1 MAWIDYKKAYGLVS
15 HSWSKECLDL
25 FGVAENIKTFLINS
39 MKT

>member
-15 HSWSKECLDL
+15 HSWGKECLDL